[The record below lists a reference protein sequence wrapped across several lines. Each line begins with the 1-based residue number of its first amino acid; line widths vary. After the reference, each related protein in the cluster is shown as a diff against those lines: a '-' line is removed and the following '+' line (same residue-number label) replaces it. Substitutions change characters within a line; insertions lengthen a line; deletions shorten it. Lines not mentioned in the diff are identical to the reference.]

1 MSAPGAIG
9 DCCTAC
15 GACLITCPASA
26 LVPGPRRPSLL
37 ETRCTGCLEC
47 LEVCPAGAVTLQ
59 GIKGAAIPGTR
70 RASTA

>member
-1 MSAPGAIG
+1 MSAPVAIG

-47 LEVCPAGAVTLQ
+47 LEVCPAGAVSLQ
-59 GIKGAAIPGTR
+59 GSNGAEILGARWG
-70 RASTA
+70 STA